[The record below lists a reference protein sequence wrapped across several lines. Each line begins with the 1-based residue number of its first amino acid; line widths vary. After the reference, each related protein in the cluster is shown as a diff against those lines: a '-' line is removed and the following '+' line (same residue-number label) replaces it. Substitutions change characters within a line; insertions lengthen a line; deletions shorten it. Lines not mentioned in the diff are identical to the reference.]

1 MTHVKCVVYFESKYN
16 GSILVQDVIVVKD
29 SHTSLKCLQYSDT
42 DASHEEACS
51 ECSCYH
57 DNADVSSTVF
67 ETVQTTN
74 VPYMYCQT
82 GGHLNNS
89 HQRCNNSKRTLQL
102 ITGLDICYCNM
113 NVCSA
118 TINKLPM
125 DASLAGCV
133 SSAICQSPQFCRG
146 FLKYAKYHGT
156 KMSQN
161 SYTATPDRATTTVP
175 FLLKVRL
182 VHKMADWIDF
192 KW

>member
-1 MTHVKCVVYFESKYN
+1 M
-16 GSILVQDVIVVKD
+16 QDVIVVKD
-29 SHTSLKCLQYSDT
+29 SQPSLKCLHYSDS
-42 DASHEEACS
+42 DACNEEACS

-57 DNADVSSTVF
+57 DNADVASTVL
-67 ETVQTTN
+67 ETIQTTK

-82 GGHLNNS
+82 CEHLNNS
-89 HQRCNNSKRTLQL
+89 HQRRNNSKRTLQL
-102 ITGLDICYCNM
+102 DVCYCNM
-113 NVCSA
+113 NVCSS
-118 TINKLPM
+118 TVNKLPM

-156 KMSQN
+156 KMSRN
-161 SYTATPDRATTTVP
+161 SYTSTPDRSTTTVP